1 MIFFKQKKSPK
12 HPTLSWLPSYEIG
25 HPICKITHPTMLT
38 VCNSAQ
44 WDSMVC
50 VRTGKQ
56 WEGENQSI
64 HRGDSY
70 RAWAC
75 ESKTRPGPVGAF
87 CSQFS
92 PHSSFKRPHMKAM
105 WKISQSRHWVSAWKP
120 AHWLSVFHPL
130 SFLTAIIY
138 VTWKM
143 KIWDDLTC
151 ELLCL
156 HTARK
161 AVEWPVDS

>member
-1 MIFFKQKKSPK
+1 MIFLKQKSPK
-12 HPTLSWLPSYEIG
+12 HPTLSWLPSYKIG
-25 HPICKITHPTMLT
+25 PPICKIIHPTMLT

-64 HRGDSY
+64 HRGVSY

-75 ESKTRPGPVGAF
+75 ESKTRSGPVGAF

-92 PHSSFKRPHMKAM
+92 LHSSFKRPHMKAM

-120 AHWLSVFHPL
+120 AHWLRIFHPL
-130 SFLTAIIY
+130 SLLTAIIY

-143 KIWDDLTC
+143 KIWDNLTC

-161 AVEWPVDS
+161 AFEWPVDS

>member
-1 MIFFKQKKSPK
+1 MIFLKQKSPK
-12 HPTLSWLPSYEIG
+12 HPTLSWLPSYKIDP
-25 HPICKITHPTMLT
+25 PICKIIHPTMLT

-64 HRGDSY
+64 HRGVSY

-75 ESKTRPGPVGAF
+75 ESKTRSGPVGAF

-92 PHSSFKRPHMKAM
+92 LHSSFKRPHMKAM
-105 WKISQSRHWVSAWKP
+105 WKISEQTLGQCLKASPLA
-120 AHWLSVFHPL
+120 AYLS
-130 SFLTAIIY
+130 SFVIANSHYICY
-138 VTWKM
+138 M
-143 KIWDDLTC
+143 ENEDL
-151 ELLCL
+151 
-156 HTARK
+156 R
-161 AVEWPVDS
+161 